1 VLSPQVSRKL
11 RGNFA
16 MVVSSTDSMTSLP
29 DRGQALAAV
38 LYVLLPGMRGL
49 HVEAGIWEDVRPD
62 EDSRCFGLA
71 TYVR

>member
-1 VLSPQVSRKL
+1 
-11 RGNFA
+11 

-49 HVEAGIWEDVRPD
+49 HVEAGIWE
-62 EDSRCFGLA
+62 RCETGRGQSVFR
-71 TYVR
+71 TCYVCQLSVALHGHVLRQS

>member
-1 VLSPQVSRKL
+1 
-11 RGNFA
+11 

-71 TYVR
+71 TYVS

>member
-1 VLSPQVSRKL
+1 MLSPQVSRKL

-49 HVEAGIWEDVRPD
+49 HVEARNLGKM
-62 EDSRCFGLA
+62 
-71 TYVR
+71 

>member
-1 VLSPQVSRKL
+1 
-11 RGNFA
+11 

-49 HVEAGIWEDVRPD
+49 HVEARNLGKM
-62 EDSRCFGLA
+62 
-71 TYVR
+71 